1 MAKCRMENLS
11 ELDEVH
17 ILNPVARVIFKLFQE
32 GRSVSEIEEEI
43 RNSFALKG
51 DEEITEDIARCIEDL
66 KNKGLL
72 AG

>member
-1 MAKCRMENLS
+1 MENLS